1 MSIGYCTGEMDFSS
15 DEDRTATYDFNDLDG
30 IIFGIKTPSDTKL
43 ELFKIIEE
51 SAAPRT
57 GQTLNSTKLI
67 APARQGRSSMRS

>member
-1 MSIGYCTGEMDFSS
+1 MDFSS

-57 GQTLNSTKLI
+57 PHQCL
-67 APARQGRSSMRS
+67 AV